1 MQMFFFIYSLFL
13 VETTDKSVH
22 CGVVWWPASC
32 CTQDSMSVVKQLKR
46 PVAVI
51 PQCSYPETRSL
62 ETAGMSSFSP
72 SLFQTFSLLVS
83 LSFLCRSHFLSVRSW
98 HVQAKVPQRFAFAA
112 VPSPPCTPIWRER
125 AHPSVRHTHTRQ
137 SVIDTEANANKGS
150 DACGKMRKQRGAGR
164 HPLLFAP
171 SHINTYKLCCHD
183 SRFPLMYFNMVLF
196 PCCNSSLKSI
206 PALPCSLLHVS
217 L

>member
-1 MQMFFFIYSLFL
+1 MQCYANACFFIYSLCWCFVL
-13 VETTDKSVH
+13 ETTGKSVH

-83 LSFLCRSHFLSVRSW
+83 LSFCMSFSLSFCPFLACASKSPAALRLCFSVMHT
-98 HVQAKVPQRFAFAA
+98 HVEGESTPQR
-112 VPSPPCTPIWRER
+112 
-125 AHPSVRHTHTRQ
+125 
-137 SVIDTEANANKGS
+137 
-150 DACGKMRKQRGAGR
+150 
-164 HPLLFAP
+164 
-171 SHINTYKLCCHD
+171 
-183 SRFPLMYFNMVLF
+183 
-196 PCCNSSLKSI
+196 
-206 PALPCSLLHVS
+206 
-217 L
+217 